1 MRVDKSFLRLKFI
14 EKRKKLYSTK
24 IFFSFDKIFFLIK
37 KNFSKKKPSIAG
49 YYPSNFEVNIL
60 DLLSQVSKKNFKVGL
75 PVIKKGYK
83 IDFKHWIPSEPLYV
97 NKYGILE
104 PQKQNI
110 TFKPDIILVP
120 LVAFDRNLNR
130 IGYGK
135 GYYDRALKHLA
146 SNKKILTIGMAFS
159 FQEASIVPT
168 NQYDYNLDCILTD
181 RNLIY
186 RKKANENFIFR

>member
-1 MRVDKSFLRLKFI
+1 MQVDKSFLRLKFI

-60 DLLSQVSKKNFKVGL
+60 DLLSQVSNKNFKVGL

-135 GYYDRALKHLA
+135 GYYDRALKQLA

-159 FQEASIVPT
+159 FQEVSIIPT
-168 NQYDYNLDCILTD
+168 YQYDYNLDCILTD

-186 RKKANENFIFR
+186 KKTNENFIFG

>member
-1 MRVDKSFLRLKFI
+1 MQVDKSSLRLKFI
-14 EKRKKLYSTK
+14 KKRRKLYSTK
-24 IFFSFDKIFFLIK
+24 FFFSFNKIFFLIK

-60 DLLSQVSKKNFKVGL
+60 DLLFQTSKKNFKIGL
-75 PVIKKGYK
+75 PVIKKDYK
-83 IDFKHWIPSEPLYV
+83 IDFKYWIPNEPLYV

-110 TFKPDIILVP
+110 TFLPDIVLVP

-135 GYYDRALKHLA
+135 GYYDRALKQLA

-159 FQEASIVPT
+159 FQETTIIPT

-186 RKKANENFIFR
+186 KKTNENFIFG

>member
-60 DLLSQVSKKNFKVGL
+60 DLLSQANKKNFKVGL

-135 GYYDRALKHLA
+135 GYYDRALKQLA

-159 FQEASIVPT
+159 FQEVSIIPT
-168 NQYDYNLDCILTD
+168 YQYDYNLDCILTD

-186 RKKANENFIFR
+186 KKTNENFIFG

>member
-1 MRVDKSFLRLKFI
+1 MQVNKSSLRLKFI
-14 EKRKKLYSTK
+14 KKRRKLHSTK
-24 IFFSFDKIFFLIK
+24 FFFSFDKIFHLIK
-37 KNFSKKKPSIAG
+37 KNFPKKKPSIAG

-60 DLLSQVSKKNFKVGL
+60 DLLFQTSKKNFKIGL
-75 PVIKKGYK
+75 PVIKKDYK
-83 IDFKHWIPSEPLYV
+83 IDFKYWIPNEPLYV

-110 TFKPDIILVP
+110 TFLPDIVLVP

-135 GYYDRALKHLA
+135 GYYDRALKQLA

-159 FQEASIVPT
+159 FQETTIIPT

-186 RKKANENFIFR
+186 KKTNENFIFG

>member
-1 MRVDKSFLRLKFI
+1 MQVNKSFLRLKFI
-14 EKRKKLYSTK
+14 KKRRKLYSTNF
-24 IFFSFDKIFFLIK
+24 FFSFDDIFFLIK

-60 DLLSQVSKKNFKVGL
+60 DLLSRACKKNFKVGL
-75 PVIKKGYK
+75 PVIKKDYK
-83 IDFKHWIPSEPLYV
+83 IDFKYWIPNEPLYV
-97 NKYGILE
+97 NNYGILE
-104 PQKQNI
+104 PKKQNI

-135 GYYDRALKHLA
+135 GYYDRALKYLA
-146 SNKKILTIGMAFS
+146 SKKKILTIGMAFS
-159 FQEASIVPT
+159 FQEASIIPT
-168 NQYDYNLDCILTD
+168 NQYDYNLDCILTN

-186 RKKANENFIFR
+186 RKKVNENFIFR

>member
-120 LVAFDRNLNR
+120 LVAFDRDLNR

-135 GYYDRALKHLA
+135 GYYDRVLKQLS

-159 FQEASIVPT
+159 FQEASIIPVSYTHLTLPT
-168 NQYDYNLDCILTD
+168 N
-181 RNLIY
+181 R
-186 RKKANENFIFR
+186 EV

>member
-37 KNFSKKKPSIAG
+37 KNFSNKKPSIAG

-60 DLLSQVSKKNFKVGL
+60 DLLYQTSKKNFKVGL
-75 PVIKKGYK
+75 PVIKKDYK
-83 IDFKHWIPSEPLYV
+83 IDFKYWIPNEPLYV

-135 GYYDRALKHLA
+135 GYYDRALKQLA

-159 FQEASIVPT
+159 FQEVSIIPT
-168 NQYDYNLDCILTD
+168 YQYDYNLDCILTD

-186 RKKANENFIFR
+186 KKTNENFIFG

>member
-1 MRVDKSFLRLKFI
+1 MQVDKSSLRLKFI
-14 EKRKKLYSTK
+14 KKRRKLYSTK
-24 IFFSFDKIFFLIK
+24 FFFSFDKFFFLIK
-37 KNFSKKKPSIAG
+37 KNFPKKKPLIAG

-60 DLLSQVSKKNFKVGL
+60 DLLFQANKKNFKVGL
-75 PVIKKGYK
+75 PVIKKDYK
-83 IDFKHWIPSEPLYV
+83 IDFKYWIPNEPLYV
-97 NKYGILE
+97 NNYGILE
-104 PQKQNI
+104 PKKQNI

-135 GYYDRALKHLA
+135 GYYDRVLKQLS

-159 FQEASIVPT
+159 FQEATIIPT

-186 RKKANENFIFR
+186 KKTNENFIFG

>member
-60 DLLSQVSKKNFKVGL
+60 DLLSQVSKKNFKVGF
-75 PVIKKGYK
+75 PVIKKDYK
-83 IDFKHWIPSEPLYV
+83 IDFKYWIPNEPLYV

-135 GYYDRALKHLA
+135 GYYDRALKQLA

-159 FQEASIVPT
+159 FQEVSIIPT
-168 NQYDYNLDCILTD
+168 YQYDYNLDCILTD

-186 RKKANENFIFR
+186 KKTNENFIFR

>member
-1 MRVDKSFLRLKFI
+1 MQVDKLSLRLKFI
-14 EKRKKLYSTK
+14 KKRRKLYP
-24 IFFSFDKIFFLIK
+24 INFFFSFDKIFFLIK
-37 KNFSKKKPSIAG
+37 KNFPKKKPSIAG

-60 DLLSQVSKKNFKVGL
+60 DFLSQANKKNFKVGL
-75 PVIKKGYK
+75 PVIKKDYK
-83 IDFKHWIPSEPLYV
+83 IDFKYWIPNEPLYV

-104 PQKQNI
+104 PKKQNI

-120 LVAFDRNLNR
+120 LVAFDRSLNR

-135 GYYDRALKHLA
+135 GYYDRALKQLS

-159 FQEASIVPT
+159 FQEASIIPT
-168 NQYDYNLDCILTD
+168 NQYDYNLDCILTN

-186 RKKANENFIFR
+186 KKTNENFIFG

>member
-1 MRVDKSFLRLKFI
+1 MQVDKSFLRLKFI

-135 GYYDRALKHLA
+135 GYYDRALKQLA

-159 FQEASIVPT
+159 FQEVSIIPI

-186 RKKANENFIFR
+186 KKTNENFIFR